1 MTDGKVLITGGAGY
15 IGSHTVLACRDAGYP
30 VVVLDNLSKGQ
41 RRLVPEDVPFFQGD
55 VGDPKMLAEIISR
68 QDIAAVIH
76 FAADVVVPESVA
88 APLSYYLNNTCK
100 TRSLL
105 QACVDHGV
113 SQIVFSSTAA
123 VYGQPEVIPVG
134 EDAPTHPANPYGT
147 SKLMSEW
154 MLRDASIAHGL
165 RHIILRYF
173 NVAGADPQRRTGQA
187 TPEATHLIKVACEA
201 ACGKRGAIEI
211 YGDDYDTPD
220 GTCIRDFIH
229 VSDLAR
235 AHVSA
240 LEHLGKGGDSL
251 TLNCG
256 YGRGYSVREV
266 LEGLERLTGKP
277 LPARLAA
284 RRAGDVAALIADA
297 SRLREVLGWVPR
309 HDDLDF
315 ILKTALQWELAAAAA
330 R

>member
-68 QDIAAVIH
+68 QDIAAVVH

-123 VYGQPEVIPVG
+123 VYGQPDAIPVG
-134 EDAPTHPANPYGT
+134 EGAPTRPANPYGT

-154 MLRDASIAHGL
+154 MLRDASVAHGL
-165 RHIILRYF
+165 RHVILRYF
-173 NVAGADPQRRTGQA
+173 NVAGADPQGRTGQA
-187 TPEATHLIKVACEA
+187 TPEATHLIKVACET
-201 ACGKRGAIEI
+201 ACGKRGALEI
-211 YGDDYDTPD
+211 YGDDYDTAD

-284 RRAGDVAALIADA
+284 RRAGDVAALVADA
-297 SRLREVLGWVPR
+297 SRLREVLGWVPQ

-315 ILKTALQWELAAAAA
+315 ILKTALQWELGTAAA

>member
-68 QDIAAVIH
+68 QDIAAVVH

-123 VYGQPEVIPVG
+123 VYGQPDAIPVG
-134 EDAPTHPANPYGT
+134 EDAPTRPANPYGT

-154 MLRDASIAHGL
+154 MLRDASVAHGL
-165 RHIILRYF
+165 RHVILRYF
-173 NVAGADPQRRTGQA
+173 NVAGADPQGRTGQA

-201 ACGKRGAIEI
+201 ACGKRGALEI
-211 YGDDYDTPD
+211 YGDDYDTAD

-284 RRAGDVAALIADA
+284 RRAGDVAALVADA
-297 SRLREVLGWVPR
+297 SRLREVLGWVPQ

-315 ILKTALQWELAAAAA
+315 ILKTALQWELGTAAA

>member
-68 QDIAAVIH
+68 QDIAAVVH

-123 VYGQPEVIPVG
+123 VYGQPDAIPVG
-134 EDAPTHPANPYGT
+134 EDAPTRPANPYGT

-154 MLRDASIAHGL
+154 MLRDASVAHGL
-165 RHIILRYF
+165 RHVILRYF
-173 NVAGADPQRRTGQA
+173 NVAGADPQGRTGQA
-187 TPEATHLIKVACEA
+187 TPEATHLIKVACET
-201 ACGKRGAIEI
+201 ACGKRGALEI
-211 YGDDYDTPD
+211 YGDDYDTAD

-284 RRAGDVAALIADA
+284 RRAGDVAALVADA
-297 SRLREVLGWVPR
+297 SRLREVLGWVPQ

-315 ILKTALQWELAAAAA
+315 ILKTALQWELGTAAA

>member
-55 VGDPKMLAEIISR
+55 VGDPKMLAEIIAR

-123 VYGQPEVIPVG
+123 VYGQPEAMPVG
-134 EDAPTHPANPYGT
+134 EDAPTRPANPYGT

-154 MLRDASIAHGL
+154 MLRDASLAHGL
-165 RHIILRYF
+165 RHVILRYF
-173 NVAGADPQRRTGQA
+173 NVAGADPQGRTGQA

-201 ACGKRGAIEI
+201 ACGKRGAIEV

-266 LEGLERLTGKP
+266 LDGLERLTGKP

-284 RRAGDVAALIADA
+284 RRAGDVAALVADV
-297 SRLREVLGWVPR
+297 SRLRQVLGWVPR

-315 ILKTALQWELAAAAA
+315 ILKTALQWELGTAAA

>member
-68 QDIAAVIH
+68 QDIAAVVH

-123 VYGQPEVIPVG
+123 VYGQPDAIPVG
-134 EDAPTHPANPYGT
+134 EDAPTRPANPYGT

-154 MLRDASIAHGL
+154 MLRDASVAHGL
-165 RHIILRYF
+165 RHVILRYF
-173 NVAGADPQRRTGQA
+173 NVAGADPQGRTGQA
-187 TPEATHLIKVACEA
+187 TPEATHLIKVACET
-201 ACGKRGAIEI
+201 ACGKRGALEI
-211 YGDDYDTPD
+211 YGDDYDTAD

-284 RRAGDVAALIADA
+284 RRPGDVAALVADA
-297 SRLREVLGWVPR
+297 SRLRETLGWAPK

-315 ILKTALQWELAAAAA
+315 ILRTALQWELARAAMS
-330 R
+330 

>member
-1 MTDGKVLITGGAGY
+1 MTDRQVLITGGAGY

-55 VGDPKMLAEIISR
+55 VGDPKLLAEIISR
-68 QDIAAVIH
+68 HDIAAVIH

-113 SQIVFSSTAA
+113 AQIVFSSTAA
-123 VYGQPEVIPVG
+123 VYGQPEATTVG
-134 EDAPTHPANPYGT
+134 EDAPTRPANPYGT

-154 MLRDASIAHGL
+154 MLRDASVAHGL
-165 RHIILRYF
+165 RHVILRYF
-173 NVAGADPQRRTGQA
+173 NVAGADPQGRTGQA
-187 TPEATHLIKVACEA
+187 TPDATHLIKVACEA

-211 YGDDYDTPD
+211 YGDDYDTAD
-220 GTCIRDFIH
+220 GTCVRDFIH

-277 LPARLAA
+277 LPARQAA
-284 RRAGDVAALIADA
+284 RRAGDVAALVADA
-297 SRLREVLGWVPR
+297 SRLREVLGWVPQ

-315 ILKTALQWELAAAAA
+315 ILKTALQWELATAAA